1 MKDLTGGNQIK
12 ARALYSNESSV
23 FLALTLILE
32 CNKKPALDEIDP
44 AVERRIN
51 EVEFKSKFVEK
62 DIYNGL
68 SEEEKKNTFL
78 RNGYYKTL
86 EFQNKYK
93 QALFELL
100 IIHYKAF
107 KDNKY
112 ELIVPEQVRK
122 RTNDYLAC
130 SDNISEW
137 INEVFEKTG
146 NDTDIIKLK
155 DIFKTFKD
163 SEYYSNFSK
172 SDKRKYNYKYFT
184 EQMTSNL
191 FLKKLVY
198 QNIAKVYCL
207 KQYKYKLE
215 PIEADTN
222 DDDEDNITISTIS
235 TKPETFEPVDNVIIQ
250 KDKIEINFDCMDDS

>member
-44 AVERRIN
+44 AVERRIH
-51 EVEFKSKFVEK
+51 EVEFKSKFVDE
-62 DIYNGL
+62 DVYATL
-68 SEEEKKNTFL
+68 TEEEKKTTFVG
-78 RNGYYKTL
+78 NPYYKKQ
-86 EFQNKYK
+86 EFKDQYK

-100 IIHYKAF
+100 TQYYKTF
-107 KDNKY
+107 QDNKHK
-112 ELIVPEQVRK
+112 LVVPDQVRK
-122 RTNDYLAC
+122 KTNDYLAC

-137 INEVFEKTG
+137 INDVFEKTD
-146 NDTDIIKLK
+146 NSKDIIKLK
-155 DIFKTFKD
+155 DIFQTFKD
-163 SEYYSNFSK
+163 SEFYSNLSK

-184 EQMTSNL
+184 EQMTTNL

-198 QNIAKVYCL
+198 QDSSKIYCL
-207 KQYKYKLE
+207 KNYKYKLE

-222 DDDEDNITISTIS
+222 DDEDDNITTSTIS
-235 TKPETFEPVDNVIIQ
+235 TKPETFEPIKTNNNV
-250 KDKIEINFDCMDDS
+250 IEINFNDCMADN